1 MNRHLMSVAR
11 VLSSAVLIINLTSC
25 AVAYR
30 HADYE
35 FNSRED
41 QLNFDKDRQ
50 YCESLANRQQ
60 CVALKDKAT
69 IICERKPTG
78 GHDCREIIP
87 RQCKVAAPEQC
98 LRNKGWRKADVNG
111 NYLE

>member
-1 MNRHLMSVAR
+1 MT
-11 VLSSAVLIINLTSC
+11 NLTGC

-30 HADYE
+30 HQNYE
-35 FNSRED
+35 FNYRED

-50 YCESLANRQQ
+50 TCELLSARQHCVELKEKALMICESNG
-60 CVALKDKAT
+60 
-69 IICERKPTG
+69 TG
-78 GHDCREIIP
+78 GHDCRE
-87 RQCKVAAPEQC
+87 VAPKKCTVETPEQC